1 MDGFINWPP
10 SWTMLLFLPGLL
22 IGFTGHELAHALVAF
37 LLGDTTQ
44 VKRLTFNPLR
54 HISWLGLAVFLLF
67 GFGWAKPV
75 QVDPSR
81 FRLKNPAWGLFWVSI
96 AGAAANFAI
105 CLFSFVGWVG
115 IMAVAWSVN
124 ADFGK
129 LYAFFANPEPA
140 LDIQGAAIS
149 LTIYVIW
156 VNLVLGVFNLLPVPM
171 LDGFQAIVSL
181 YLAIR
186 GKWPGDDTE
195 NEGLFRPVSKTPPA
209 EDTADLTPA
218 QIHFNIGLDYHK
230 EEHYD
235 EAIARYRQALAHDDQ
250 FALAYY
256 NLGLACLAKGRH
268 PLAASAFRAVLQS
281 TWEPGLRSQAE
292 QRLRELD
299 RLEQDPSLALTI
311 PPPLEPDRS
320 PDLAA
325 GEEADPAM
333 IQRMWLRLAVGAV
346 LVVFAAV
353 GAWLFVLGATIQAVM

>member
-44 VKRLTFNPLR
+44 IKRLTFNPLR
-54 HISWLGLAVFLLF
+54 HISWVGLVVFLLF

-75 QVDPSR
+75 QVDPNR
-81 FRLKNPAWGLFWVSI
+81 FRLKNPAWGLFLVSI

-105 CLFSFVGWVG
+105 CLVAFVGWVG
-115 IMAVAWSVN
+115 IMMVAWLIN

-140 LDIQGAAIS
+140 LDLQGAAIS

-186 GKWPGDDTE
+186 GKWPGDGAEGAQQLRPPEETPSTE
-195 NEGLFRPVSKTPPA
+195 G
-209 EDTADLTPA
+209 ADLTPA

-230 EEHYD
+230 AGQYD
-235 EAIARYRQALAHDDQ
+235 EAIARYRQALAHDDR

-256 NLGLACLAKGRH
+256 NLGLAYLAKGRQ
-268 PLAASAFRAVLQS
+268 PLAAGAFRAVLQS

-299 RLEQDPSLALTI
+299 RWEQDASLELTI
-311 PPPLEPDRS
+311 PPPLEPNRS
-320 PDLAA
+320 PDVAE
-325 GEEADPAM
+325 GGEADPAT
-333 IQRMWLRLAVGAV
+333 IRRMWLRLAVGAV
-346 LVVFAAV
+346 LTMFLAV
-353 GAWLFVLGATIQAVM
+353 GAWLFVLGATIQAAM